1 MKPRPAPS
9 GFSTTSSSCCILYNP
24 KLYFHFQL
32 LRSHHRCCNTSALD
46 ALSFRSSLEMPFVN
60 GVYMGQSSPL
70 PLWEA
75 PLLHQ
80 PCWRYSFAVVR
91 RSLLLPPQPP
101 IKERLYRAAGED
113 FKKMPR
119 FIVGVYA
126 DSHSCSACRGRF
138 ICDLAPRHEGVVVG
152 RSVAICCLEP
162 RAAPSGITCLLN
174 STDCRS
180 LAGGS
185 LFLC

>member
-9 GFSTTSSSCCILYNP
+9 GISTASWSCCILYNP
-24 KLYFHFQL
+24 KLCFRSQL
-32 LRSHHRCCNTSALD
+32 LQSHDCITSALD
-46 ALSFRSSLEMPFVN
+46 ALPSRTSLEMPFVN

-70 PLWEA
+70 LLWEA
-75 PLLHQ
+75 PLLYQ

-126 DSHSCSACRGRF
+126 DSHSCCACRGRF
-138 ICDLAPRHEGVVVG
+138 TCDLAPHHQGVVVG

-162 RAAPSGITCLLN
+162 RPAPSGITCLLN
-174 STDCRS
+174 LTNCGS

-185 LFLC
+185 LLLC